1 MIEVL
6 MLYGTIDHTV
16 LNTLHV
22 LLNCKIGA
30 LDCWVI
36 SSSKELLSVRYTYNT
51 YSVIHWSMSLAVLQ
65 IVELLR

>member
-1 MIEVL
+1 VLLNGNVMIEVL

-30 LDCWVI
+30 LDC
-36 SSSKELLSVRYTYNT
+36 
-51 YSVIHWSMSLAVLQ
+51 
-65 IVELLR
+65 